1 MPWNGSGVFTRLRNW
16 VNEAASGIPILANE
30 FDEQEQDF
38 VVAGFGNCITRDGQ
52 GGPTANISWNGFG
65 ITNIASIASAA
76 GGLLYTGAH
85 DFTTAT
91 SLKATTQ
98 PSTDNSTSVANTAF
112 VQSIAFGG
120 PYSAALAI
128 NMFRN
133 Y

>member
-1 MPWNGSGVFTRLRNW
+1 MPWNGSGVFTRIRNW
-16 VNEAASGIPILANE
+16 VNEAASGIPILPNE

-52 GGPTANISWNGFG
+52 GGPIANISWNGFG
-65 ITNIASIASAA
+65 ITNITSIVAGA

-85 DFTTAT
+85 DFTAST
-91 SLKATTQ
+91 SFKAPTP
-98 PSTDNSTSVANTAF
+98 PSTDSSTSVATTAF